1 MRYALLIGVHVHGY
15 RMKAVYTG
23 NTLVNSLMTF
33 MNGDNDSNED
43 TFIIVIAELFL
54 QYVPDA

>member
-1 MRYALLIGVHVHGY
+1 
-15 RMKAVYTG
+15 MKAVFTD

-43 TFIIVIAELFL
+43 TFITVIAELFL
-54 QYVPDA
+54 QYVPDAYILNNQ